1 MTDLLSI
8 GASGVRASQAALTTV
23 SENIANAGVAGFSR
37 RTVSSSEIAVGA
49 VKGVNGYGVAIT
61 GVARAADQIK
71 AGAVRTA
78 GTDLARTEAGSAW
91 LDRIQSALTGANL
104 GTRVTDFF
112 TGATALAADPTSTA
126 QRSVMLEDAATV
138 AAGFSATGAALA
150 QVTADLDA
158 TAAQD
163 VAKVDALAEGLAKV
177 NAGLGR
183 ATPGS
188 AGAASLADQRDQLLE
203 QMSGLVDVA
212 ATFDAAGRATVKL
225 GGATGATLV
234 QGQEAGRLGYVRNA
248 DGQTAFAVT
257 MKGETT
263 QFAPAGGSLA
273 GIADAAGRVAEAR
286 VSLDDMARD
295 FAGGVNAVQAGGTDL
310 TGASG
315 AALFAFDAKAPTQ
328 MTVALSDPAGIAA
341 AAGGAKANSR
351 DASNLAALQSLRAAD
366 GYEGRLTTMVAGN
379 AAAIRNR
386 ATVADAQTAILEG
399 ATAARDAATGVDI
412 DNEAVDLLRFQQA
425 YQASSRVIQAAKDIF
440 QSILEIR

>member
-8 GASGVRASQAALTTV
+8 GASGVRASQAALTAV
-23 SENIANAGVAGFSR
+23 SENIAGAGVAGFSR
-37 RTVSSSEIAVGA
+37 RTVTSDEIAVGA
-49 VKGVNGYGVAIT
+49 ARGVNGYGVAVT
-61 GVARAADQIK
+61 GVSRAADQIK
-71 AGAVRTA
+71 AGAVRAA
-78 GTDLARTEAGSAW
+78 GTDLARTEAGSVW
-91 LDRIQSALTGANL
+91 LDRIQSALTGADL

-126 QRSVMLEDAATV
+126 QRSVMLEQAATV

-163 VAKVDALAEGLAKV
+163 VGKVDALAEGLAKV
-177 NAGLGR
+177 NAALSR

-188 AGAASLADQRDQLLE
+188 AGAAGLADQRDRLLE
-203 QMSGLVDVA
+203 EMSGLVDVT

-225 GGATGATLV
+225 GGATLV
-234 QGQEAGRLGYVRNA
+234 QGSEAGRLGYARNA
-248 DGQTAFAVT
+248 EGQTAFAVT
-257 MKGETT
+257 FRGETT

-273 GIADAAGRVAEAR
+273 GVADAAGRVAEAR

-295 FAGGVNAVQAGGTDL
+295 FASGINAVQAGGTDL
-310 TGASG
+310 NG
-315 AALFAFDAKAPTQ
+315 AAGAAMFAYDAKAPTQ
-328 MTVALSDPAGIAA
+328 MTLALADPAGIAA
-341 AAGGAKANSR
+341 AKGGAEKNSR

-366 GYEGRLTTMVAGN
+366 GYETRLTTMVAGN

-399 ATAARDAATGVDI
+399 ATAARDAATGVNI